1 MDNIFIKVGGKSIE
15 LKLAG
20 ININA
25 KNPAD
30 LFCTAGG
37 IFLILLQNVFF
48 IEHRVFDK

>member
-30 LFCTAGG
+30 LFAQPAGYFNFAAKCLLYRASG
-37 IFLILLQNVFF
+37 I
-48 IEHRVFDK
+48 